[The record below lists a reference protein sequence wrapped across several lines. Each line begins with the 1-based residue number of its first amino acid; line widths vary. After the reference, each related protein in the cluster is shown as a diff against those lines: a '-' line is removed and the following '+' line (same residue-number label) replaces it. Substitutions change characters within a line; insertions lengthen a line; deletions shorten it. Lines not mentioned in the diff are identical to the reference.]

1 MSRERAKARAA
12 GNRETLQ
19 IRRGAVRDIP
29 TIISLIRELA
39 KYERLLRHARLD
51 AKRLRRDGFGRR
63 RYFESLICTRGK
75 RPIGYAAYYF
85 AYSTFTCGPVLFVED
100 ILVLP
105 EERGHGAGT
114 ALMIELARIA
124 IREGCDQMEWLVLDW
139 NAPSIKFYEGLGARL
154 DKSWILTRLTGANL
168 HRLARARRTG

>member
-1 MSRERAKARAA
+1 MSLVRKSERAN
-12 GNRETLQ
+12 GRETFR
-19 IRRGAVRDIP
+19 IRRGTARDVP
-29 TIISLIRELA
+29 TIVSLIRELA
-39 KYERLLRHARLD
+39 KYERLLRHTRLD
-51 AKRLRRDGFGRR
+51 AKRLRRHGFGRR

-105 EERGHGAGT
+105 EERGRGAGK

-124 IREGCDQMEWLVLDW
+124 VREGCDQMEWLVLDW
-139 NAPSIKFYEGLGARL
+139 NVPSIKFYERLGACPY
-154 DKSWILTRLTGANL
+154 KAWVLTRLTGANL
-168 HRLARARRTG
+168 RRLARARRAG